1 MPARRVERK
10 EEQRQA
16 MTIRTDPLT
25 LQLFISAIEEQSIA
39 KAAEKNNIAVSA
51 VSRRISELEM
61 MMKVELIHRNSKGVT
76 PTSAGEVLLEHARVI
91 VGNFLRMEAELHGHS
106 QGTRG
111 YIRLMVNTS
120 ATLES
125 LADELSAFLAAHPRV
140 KLDLDESI
148 SPTIIQAVA
157 DNRVDI
163 GIFGGNIAAPE
174 LQVFPYREDHLVAVV
189 PASHPLAAQASVRF
203 RDLAEWELVS
213 LEDGSSIDAL
223 CMRAAAELGRR
234 PRVRIRVG
242 SFDAVFR
249 MVAARMGIGVVP
261 REIAEARIDPAVV
274 SLRPLAEP
282 WARRLLVLG
291 VRDYDALSTP
301 AKLLVDFLCQS
312 R

>member
-1 MPARRVERK
+1 MN
-10 EEQRQA
+10 
-16 MTIRTDPLT
+16 IRTDPLT
-25 LQLFISAIEEQSIA
+25 LQLFISAIEEQSLA

-51 VSRRISELEM
+51 VSRRISDLEIVL
-61 MMKVELIHRNSKGVT
+61 KVELIHRNSKGVT

-91 VGNFLRMEAELHGHS
+91 VGNFLRMEADLRGHS
-106 QGTRG
+106 QGMRG

-125 LADELSAFLAAHPRV
+125 LADELSAFLAEHPNI

-148 SPTIIQAVA
+148 SPDIIQAVA

-163 GIFGGNIAAPE
+163 GIFGGNIPAPE

-189 PASHPLAAQASVRF
+189 PASHPLADYEEVRF

-213 LEDGSSIDAL
+213 LEDGSSIDSY

-249 MVAARMGIGVVP
+249 MVAARMGVGIVP
-261 REIAEARIDPAVV
+261 REIAEGRVDPSVV
-274 SLRPLAEP
+274 ALRPLAEP
-282 WARRLLVLG
+282 WAQRLLVLG
-291 VRDYDALSTP
+291 VRDFAALP
-301 AKLLVDFLCQS
+301 PQAKMLVSHLCGS
-312 R
+312 AAPMVSPTT

>member
-1 MPARRVERK
+1 MS
-10 EEQRQA
+10 
-16 MTIRTDPLT
+16 IRTDPLT

-51 VSRRISELEM
+51 VSRRISDLEM
-61 MMKVELIHRNSKGVT
+61 LMKVDLIHRNSKGVS
-76 PTSAGEVLLEHARVI
+76 PTGAGEVLLEHARVI
-91 VGNFLRMEAELHGHS
+91 VGNLIRMEAELLGHS

-125 LADELSAFLAAHPRV
+125 LADELSDFLAIHPQV
-140 KLDLDESI
+140 KLDLNESI

-163 GIFGGNIAAPE
+163 GIFGGNIMAPE
-174 LQVFPYREDHLVAVV
+174 LQIFPYREDNLVAVL
-189 PASHPLAAQASVRF
+189 PSSHPLAAQESVRF
-203 RDLAEWELVS
+203 SDLADSELVS

-223 CMRAAAELGRR
+223 CMRAAAELGQR

-249 MVAARMGIGVVP
+249 MVAAKMGVGVTP
-261 REIAEARIDPAVV
+261 REIAEGRTDPVKV
-274 SLRPLAEP
+274 TLRPLDEP

-291 VRDYDALSTP
+291 VREYQALSTP
-301 AKLLVDFLCQS
+301 AKLLVNYLCK
-312 R
+312 RR